1 MSVGGNPKICP
12 KPCPSVFYNVNP
24 IETFGS
30 QIDVTFPCK
39 EKVQPV
45 ESQKILEVE
54 SNKLKMPD
62 IDPFENDYSLDILY
76 GKMNQESCHIMRE
89 GNVQI
94 DTSLFSDM
102 GFLNED
108 WNNYTC
114 TESCAAIGNARHGCE
129 SLGTDIQS
137 IREVDDSGCIL
148 LSNNG
153 NMLINMIGSSILKS
167 TDHTSQV
174 KPRHLS
180 DRFILKGELHIDNL
194 SESESE
200 IESDFEDDWE
210 SCASSVEEDE
220 YFCDVVSL
228 ENSQD
233 ASCYS
238 FPTRSLSSNFE
249 TNLSGLTMDC
259 KHPSKSDQVPDLNE
273 KANLTQK
280 SQVPELNETH
290 LVEGRKLSS
299 MMEKETH
306 VSSEQTDIGQSLLLD
321 IDENQSEVHRR
332 AEEWPSLAYHKVTS
346 VG

>member
-1 MSVGGNPKICP
+1 M
-12 KPCPSVFYNVNP
+12 
-24 IETFGS
+24 
-30 QIDVTFPCK
+30 
-39 EKVQPV
+39 
-45 ESQKILEVE
+45 ESHEILEVE

-62 IDPFENDYSLDILY
+62 IDPFENDYSLEILY
-76 GKMNQESCHIMRE
+76 GKMNQESCHKMRE

-94 DTSLFSDM
+94 NTSLFSDM

-108 WNNYTC
+108 WNKYTC
-114 TESCAAIGNARHGCE
+114 IESCAAIGNARHGCE

-137 IREVDDSGCIL
+137 IREIDDSGCTL

-153 NMLINMIGSSILKS
+153 NMLTNTIGSSILKS

-174 KPRHLS
+174 KPGHLS
-180 DRFILKGELHIDNL
+180 DRFILEGEPHIDNF

-210 SCASSVEEDE
+210 SCVSSVEEDE
-220 YFCDVVSL
+220 YFYDAVSL

-233 ASCYS
+233 ASYYS
-238 FPTRSLSSNFE
+238 FPTRSVSSNYE

-259 KHPSKSDQVPDLNE
+259 KHPDLNE

-280 SQVPELNETH
+280 SQVPELKETH

-332 AEEWPSLAYHKVTS
+332 AEEIAISGLSQSNQCRLGKSDGEPGTPLSATNFDRQNQKVGLGNLSLNSPNIVT
-346 VG
+346 GNMF